1 MSVILDASALVSIVA
16 REPGE
21 TEAVAVLRSGAAA
34 MVAVNLAEAI
44 DVLLRADH
52 PAERV
57 RAQLQPAIHESLEV
71 IPVDER
77 LAWRAGEL
85 RATHYDRTRA
95 PVSLSDCALVAALRE
110 GDAAASS
117 DAALLRVVLAE
128 GFDVRPLPDS
138 RGRRPRI

>member
-1 MSVILDASALVSIVA
+1 MSVVLDASALIAIVA

-21 TEAVAVLRSGAAA
+21 TEAVGLLRSGAAA

-44 DVLLRADH
+44 EALLRAGH

-57 RAQLQPAIHESLEV
+57 KGDLQPALHEILDV
-71 IPVDER
+71 IPVDEQ
-77 LAWRAGEL
+77 LAWRAAEL
-85 RATHYDRTRA
+85 RAAHYHHRRT
-95 PVSLSDCALVAALRE
+95 PVSLADCALVAALGE
-110 GDAAASS
+110 GDEAASS
-117 DAALLRVVLAE
+117 DAALLRVARAE